1 MVAPNSFAKV
11 HSSSPGV
18 GESSGDNPS
27 PQVAAPSAG
36 RSAATR
42 ANLSSAAIYP
52 QILCRIASAAS
63 LARGAKSP
71 AGPTQEG
78 HPDSQLQATISSRAC
93 AKSNSCARYNGSE
106 KPIPPGYASNKC
118 RFGSK
123 SSFSVLCIASSIETG
138 ANASPSTPGFGGRSP
153 IAVPK
158 SRPSHISNNV
168 ATDFIAYNSPNIPLC
183 RSLIEKGSDS
193 TNARS
198 SVSQYEVVCIS
209 FSGNSSLPAPIF
221 SFVKNFIFLNPTTWD
236 RTNTSPCDHQ
246 CETQL
251 SSSLNVRDSPATSN
265 TRTCVYR
272 TASV

>member
-52 QILCRIASAAS
+52 QLLCRIASAAS

-78 HPDSQLQATISSRAC
+78 HPDSQLQPTISSRVC
-93 AKSNSCARYNGSE
+93 ATSNSCARYNGSE
-106 KPIPPGYASNKC
+106 NPIPPGYASNKYK
-118 RFGSK
+118 FGSK
-123 SSFSVLCIASSIETG
+123 NSFAVRCIASSIETG
-138 ANASPSTPGFGGRSP
+138 TNSSASAPGFGGRSP

-158 SRPSHISNNV
+158 SRPSHISNSV
-168 ATDFIAYNSPNIPLC
+168 ATDSIACSKPNIPLC
-183 RSLIEKGSDS
+183 RSLIEKGNVSTSD
-193 TNARS
+193 RS
-198 SVSQYEVVCIS
+198 SVSQ
-209 FSGNSSLPAPIF
+209 
-221 SFVKNFIFLNPTTWD
+221 
-236 RTNTSPCDHQ
+236 
-246 CETQL
+246 
-251 SSSLNVRDSPATSN
+251 
-265 TRTCVYR
+265 
-272 TASV
+272 